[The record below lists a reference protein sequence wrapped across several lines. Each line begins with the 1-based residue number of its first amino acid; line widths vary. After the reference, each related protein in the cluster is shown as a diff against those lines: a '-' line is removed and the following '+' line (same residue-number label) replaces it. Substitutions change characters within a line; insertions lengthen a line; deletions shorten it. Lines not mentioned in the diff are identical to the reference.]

1 MRLTVKLNLCK
12 LLLAVTWIPFGYL
25 PFFISLSNYTW
36 IRGSDLLSFLIVEF
50 VLIVIGI
57 NGIIG
62 MLTFRKQYLAKE
74 MAITILMIRII
85 TNLQTSTIAS
95 LNVTLLFFIWNI
107 WVLGEKY
114 TQFDSEYHY
123 PKNGIE
129 KEDIN
134 LAFQRQ
140 LQGFFLVGWIILIGS
155 WMIVFITEA
164 IIIDLG
170 ATLTISIFLGL
181 ILVLLVKLSEDF
193 AIFSNN

>member
-85 TNLQTSTIAS
+85 TNLQTSTIAA

-114 TQFDSEYHY
+114 TQLDSEYHY

-193 AIFSNN
+193 AIFSSK